1 MEVILKDRNAPLY
14 SFEESQ
20 QIIIEKISDFKNYTD
35 EIVQKLSI
43 RQQKADQEEEKRQ
56 AEN

>member
-35 EIVQKLSI
+35 EIVQKLST
-43 RQQKADQEEEKRQ
+43 RQQKAD
-56 AEN
+56 